1 MFLTK
6 KALHSAHCSQQMS
19 GTCGLPYSPPFKVR
33 YSVHKAG
40 CSQQLQKNSTI
51 YHQQWTKIEFTLSA
65 ASKFQG

>member
-6 KALHSAHCSQQMS
+6 MHYILHTALSNCQGHVAYHI
-19 GTCGLPYSPPFKVR
+19 LPIKVR

-51 YHQQWTKIEFTLSA
+51 YHQQ
-65 ASKFQG
+65 